1 MSSRRDERA
10 RVPGVSSIEITESS
24 RVGHGARRA
33 LRTGKSALM
42 R

>member
-10 RVPGVSSIEITESS
+10 RVPGVPSIEIDESS
-24 RVGHGARRA
+24 RVGHGARCA
-33 LRTGKSALM
+33 LRTGESALT